1 MRIEFRFQS
10 LSPRFR
16 GRIPASH
23 QGAREPLQLLSAGT
37 SLMSRVS
44 LDSDPPTPACPSGC
58 LSGSIK
64 VERQL
69 PPSAVRRASEEGG
82 DRKR

>member
-1 MRIEFRFQS
+1 MRTEFRSQR

-23 QGAREPLQLLSAGT
+23 QGAREPLQLRSDGT
-37 SLMSRVS
+37 SLTSRVS
-44 LDSDPPTPACPSGC
+44 LDSDPRTPACPSGC
-58 LSGSIK
+58 LSGFIK

-69 PPSAVRRASEEGG
+69 PPSAVRRASGEGG
-82 DRKR
+82 DRKG